1 LILHL
6 TTKEKKDANMN
17 PPTITILITV
27 GGIFVAII
35 AYFLNRLIQQVDK
48 ITEKVN
54 SIENSLTKLT
64 VELYSIDKRLSAME
78 RDIYVVH
85 RKGIAK

>member
-1 LILHL
+1 
-6 TTKEKKDANMN
+6 MN
-17 PPTITILITV
+17 PSTITILITV

-85 RKGIAK
+85 RNGIVK